1 MKLTLFVLF
10 IVVLFDIRE
19 PGIDV
24 EEKFD
29 SLDSFFP
36 VFLRLLFF
44 QHDLSCIEGFKRIR
58 SPSTP
63 SLLKVATDKS
73 QEERFHEKK
82 MTPDSSFGQKER
94 KRQENSL
101 NE

>member
-10 IVVLFDIRE
+10 IVVPFDIRE

-44 QHDLSCIEGFKRIR
+44 RHDLSCIEGFKRIR
-58 SPSTP
+58 SPSPP
-63 SLLKVATDKS
+63 SLFSVTGGKVK
-73 QEERFHEKK
+73 RN
-82 MTPDSSFGQKER
+82 DSMR
-94 KRQENSL
+94 RR
-101 NE
+101 